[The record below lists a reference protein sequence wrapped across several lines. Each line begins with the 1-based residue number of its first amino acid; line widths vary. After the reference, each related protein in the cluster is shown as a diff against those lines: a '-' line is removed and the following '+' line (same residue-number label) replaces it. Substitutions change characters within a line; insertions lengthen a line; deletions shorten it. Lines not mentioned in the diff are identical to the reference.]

1 LLGRKAISHPGKVTG
16 RKQTKHRQAQANT
29 LVRSSNIRGVMR
41 TNYTIHPS
49 FPLFHLYLGTQET
62 AQFHSTIFNNIDEN
76 RRSFVEKF
84 FAEPKGNISS

>member
-1 LLGRKAISHPGKVTG
+1 
-16 RKQTKHRQAQANT
+16 
-29 LVRSSNIRGVMR
+29 MR

-49 FPLFHLYLGTQET
+49 FPLFHLYLRTQET